1 MSTPHLHRSATGLL
15 AAIVC
20 GLSIGSCADLA
31 RTGTGPSYL
40 IMQSVTAT
48 RGGGTASVTAI
59 LDSDVVTRGIAFTDL
74 GTATIRAEMKNTRS
88 TTAPSAINSI
98 TLNRYRVRFRRT
110 DGQNREGIDVP
121 YGFDGGTTM
130 TIAIGSSQAVIFDLV
145 RPQSK
150 LEPPLRTLVGGGGL
164 LIISV
169 IAEVTFYG
177 RDQAGNDVSVVGTI
191 DIKFAD
197 FGDS

>member
-20 GLSIGSCADLA
+20 GLSITSCADLA

-48 RGGGTASVTAI
+48 RGGGTASVTTI

-169 IAEVTFYG
+169 IAEVTFFG